1 MELLSILAEMATA
14 LQPAPLLALVAGLAF
29 GITIGVLPGMGPL
42 LGVVLAIPF
51 TFYMDPVSSLALLIG
66 IYQGGNYGGAVSA
79 TILGIP
85 GTPMAAATLLDA
97 YPMAARGDT
106 SRAIS
111 LALVASV
118 FGSIASA
125 IVLIMVAPAL
135 AEFALRFGPSET
147 FALALLGL
155 TAIATL
161 SQGSTIKGLLSGLLG
176 LIFATI
182 GADPITGYQRFNF
195 GFVDLQGGV
204 TLVAFMMGI
213 FAVSELLVQLER
225 PIGTWANGSAGSGR
239 GRVGFIW
246 SVFSTLKSRF
256 GGLMRSSATGI
267 GIGIIPGIG
276 GVTSAFLS
284 YKLAKDFSDEP
295 ESFGKGADDGVIA
308 SESANS
314 ATTGGALIPML
325 AIGIPGDPVT
335 AAMMG
340 GLLLQGLTPGPTLFM
355 EQASVIHGIL
365 GSFLIGAILLLPVGM
380 ALVSVFVRLLR
391 IPFSAL
397 LATVLILCTIGTFL
411 VQRYTFDL
419 WQLWF
424 FGALGYAMRKA
435 NIPLSPAVIGF
446 VLGPLFE
453 VNLRRTT
460 MITGNDPIGFLLG
473 RPVTLVIFAL
483 ILAALLYPLAQARY
497 AGKRRAAQSG

>member
-1 MELLSILAEMATA
+1 MDILGTLSEMSVA
-14 LQPAPLLALVAGLAF
+14 LQPAPLLTLIAGLVF
-29 GITIGVLPGMGPL
+29 GITIGALPGMGPL

-85 GTPMAAATLLDA
+85 GTPMASATLLDA
-97 YPMAARGDT
+97 YPMAARGKA
-106 SRAIS
+106 SQAVS
-111 LALVASV
+111 LALVASF
-118 FGSIASA
+118 FGSVFSA
-125 IVLIMVAPAL
+125 ITLILIAPAL
-135 AEFALRFGPSET
+135 AKFALRFGPSET

-161 SQGSTIKGLLSGLLG
+161 AQGSTVKGLLSGLLG

-182 GADPITGYQRFNF
+182 GNDPITGYQRFNF
-195 GFVDLQGGV
+195 GFTELQGGI

-225 PIGTWANGSAGSGR
+225 PITAWRESR
-239 GRVGFIW
+239 RVGVSIG
-246 SVFSTLKSRF
+246 VFRTLLNKKLSYLRASTT
-256 GGLMRSSATGI
+256 GVGI
-267 GIGIIPGIG
+267 GVIPGVG

-295 ESFGKGADDGVIA
+295 EDFGKGKVDGVIA
-308 SESANS
+308 SEAANS

-340 GLLLQGLTPGPTLFM
+340 GLLLQGLTPGPRLFL
-355 EQASVIHGIL
+355 EQTHVINGIL
-365 GSFLIGAILLLPVGM
+365 GAFLVGALLLLPIGM
-380 ALVSVFVRLLR
+380 LLIPIFARLLR
-391 IPFSAL
+391 IPFSGL
-397 LATVLILCTIGTFL
+397 LAAVLILCTIGTFL

-424 FGALGYAMRKA
+424 FGALGYGMRKA
-435 NIPLSPAVIGF
+435 GIPLSPAVIGF

-460 MITGNDPIGFLLG
+460 MITGDDPIGFFLG
-473 RPVTLVIFAL
+473 RPITLVIFVL
-483 ILAALLYPLAQARY
+483 ILLALLFPLV
-497 AGKRRAAQSG
+497 QSKFFGRQPPRVSE